1 MQPYQRTRKKREKN
15 ASVTGIL
22 VTLGIHTAVLVVCLT
37 SGLTYLDPPPPE
49 RTSLVIEFEQ
59 EEEAVK
65 PVQTRIGRQP
75 QAEEVNKEKE
85 VELVQKAES
94 PHVNDRPN
102 VTPATKPDAH
112 GDVDVPTPK
121 AEEEP
126 KLDPRASFPGMSK
139 KDNSATTPHSAQE
152 ASEGFKAGQADGNTR
167 EGKTEGTANAHLQGR
182 SVVGS
187 LPKPSYGIQA
197 EGVVVV
203 QIKVDQYGNVTEAIP
218 GAEGT
223 TVTNKELW
231 NAARNAAMKAHFNMK
246 ADAPALQ
253 TGTITYIFKLK

>member
-1 MQPYQRTRKKREKN
+1 MQPYQRTREKREKN
-15 ASVTGIL
+15 ANVTGIL
-22 VTLGIHTAVLVVCLT
+22 VTLGIHAAALVVCLT

-49 RTSLVIEFEQ
+49 RTSMLIEFEEEVEQ
-59 EEEAVK
+59 EK
-65 PVQTRIGRQP
+65 PVVTRVGRQP
-75 QAEEVNKEKE
+75 QAEEVDRTKE

-102 VTPATKPDAH
+102 TTPATKPDAH
-112 GDVDVPTPK
+112 GDVEVPTPK
-121 AEEEP
+121 QEEP
-126 KLDPRASFPGMSK
+126 KLDPRAAFPGMSK
-139 KDNSATTPHSAQE
+139 KESNATTPHSAQE
-152 ASEGFKAGQADGNTR
+152 ASEGFKAGQPDGNTR

-187 LPKPSYGIQA
+187 LPKPTYGTQA
-197 EGVVVV
+197 EGTVVV

-218 GAEGT
+218 GAAGT
-223 TVTNKELW
+223 TVTDKNLW